1 MELSG
6 INSRPAGKC
15 GANSAPWMR
24 SGDFSMFD
32 RHWVT
37 DVALAALIAFPAVLP
52 ASHEMRSAVIQSAPP
67 APAAELAYSTP
78 HELRWVVSG
87 RS

>member
-1 MELSG
+1 
-6 INSRPAGKC
+6 
-15 GANSAPWMR
+15 
-24 SGDFSMFD
+24 MFD

-37 DVALAALIAFPAVLP
+37 DVALAALIAFPAALP
-52 ASHEMRSAVIQSAPP
+52 ASHGTRSAVIQSAPP

-78 HELRWVVSG
+78 HALRRDMSA